1 MKRIIP
7 FAAILVFLLFSCRN
21 AVNIESVKTEIFDT
35 EKAFE
40 AMVAEKGM
48 AEGFWYFAD
57 ENAVILR
64 GNDSIISGKDGIRNY
79 YEKRARPDVKVT
91 WTPDYINVSDD
102 GTLGYTYG
110 KYTYFV
116 PDSTGKITELKG
128 IFHTVWKK
136 TDHGWKYMWD

>member
-1 MKRIIP
+1 MKK
-7 FAAILVFLLFSCRN
+7 ILPLSALVLFLLLSCRN
-21 AVNIESVKTEIFDT
+21 VVNIESVKKEIFET

-40 AMVAEKGM
+40 AMVDEKGM

-57 ENAVILR
+57 EDAVILR

-79 YEKRARPDVKVT
+79 YEKRSRPDVKVS
-91 WTPDYINVSDD
+91 WTPDYINISDD

-116 PDSTGKITELKG
+116 PDSAGKINELNG

-136 TDHGWKYMWD
+136 TDQGWRYLWD